1 MFRAIGPSVAIAV
14 ALMLAAGLTLAP
26 ALMRLCGAALFWP
39 TRPRWTAALQRDG
52 VPRGVWHTVGRVIV
66 RRPLSTLVGCLVLL
80 APLAAFAAA
89 LSPSYDDLRTLP
101 ASNPA
106 VKAALAVQTHFGSIT
121 ESDTLVVSYPSG
133 DLTRSAGSE
142 AVRRLRD
149 ALRSDQAVRQVG
161 TAVISPNG
169 HAAAVALTLAVETS
183 SPEAHRVVGRLQAA
197 LATTTRSLGLPG
209 MSALL
214 SGDSPRT
221 HDEATQVADDF
232 RFILVWITLIIF
244 GILVLMVRSLTAPL
258 YLLATVA
265 LSAGSA
271 VGLTVLVFHEIL
283 GQEIYY
289 TTPVFAFVFLVALGE
304 DFNILLMSR
313 IREEVA
319 RRGLRAGVARAVG
332 RTGATL
338 SNCGLIMAGTFGV
351 LMQFDVTFLRQI
363 GFAVA
368 AGVLLDT
375 FIIRPLLMP
384 SIVVLLGRWNW
395 VTVRGV
401 VPLPQP
407 AGNAEP
413 VAIG

>member
-1 MFRAIGPSVAIAV
+1 
-14 ALMLAAGLTLAP
+14 
-26 ALMRLCGAALFWP
+26 
-39 TRPRWTAALQRDG
+39 
-52 VPRGVWHTVGRVIV
+52 
-66 RRPLSTLVGCLVLL
+66 
-80 APLAAFAAA
+80 
-89 LSPSYDDLRTLP
+89 
-101 ASNPA
+101 
-106 VKAALAVQTHFGSIT
+106 
-121 ESDTLVVSYPSG
+121 
-133 DLTRSAGSE
+133 
-142 AVRRLRD
+142 
-149 ALRSDQAVRQVG
+149 
-161 TAVISPNG
+161 
-169 HAAAVALTLAVETS
+169 
-183 SPEAHRVVGRLQAA
+183 
-197 LATTTRSLGLPG
+197 
-209 MSALL
+209 
-214 SGDSPRT
+214 
-221 HDEATQVADDF
+221 
-232 RFILVWITLIIF
+232 
-244 GILVLMVRSLTAPL
+244 MVRSLTAPL

-375 FIIRPLLMP
+375 FIIRPLLVP

-407 AGNAEP
+407 AGIAEP